1 MPLISTNRP
10 MILIAGDP
18 WAVGVW
24 MKVENSGDDDFVWVI
39 ATYECI
45 ADLDPSQIAD
55 QFNATDIA
63 ESHRER
69 LEQAATAK
77 FDGKGIDP
85 EEGVQEGSPILRM
98 HSYDLPG

>member
-1 MPLISTNRP
+1 
-10 MILIAGDP
+10 
-18 WAVGVW
+18 
-24 MKVENSGDDDFVWVI
+24 MKAENSGHGDFVWVV

-69 LEQAATAK
+69 LEQAARARLMQAS
-77 FDGKGIDP
+77 
-85 EEGVQEGSPILRM
+85 VN
-98 HSYDLPG
+98 HSSMQQVPAF